1 MENQSKDE
9 YIKSKKKSIA
19 TKRRNLFFI
28 VIVTMFLFVVSIV
41 IGIKLFTKN
50 SNENSDDAGN
60 KNIENEQVS
69 QEETLPEVIPE
80 EIPNQMENFE
90 VLGVISI
97 DKLGLQKNILD
108 KTNDSSLSLS
118 VTKFYGPNLNEKGNF
133 CITGHNYKDIFAYL
147 GNLELGDTFYIVDK
161 ANSEKVTYK
170 IYDKYTVN
178 PTELDCLDQETEGK
192 REVTLITCNPG
203 GLTRLIIK
211 AQEI

>member
-1 MENQSKDE
+1 MEKQSKDE
-9 YIKSKKKSIA
+9 YIK
-19 TKRRNLFFI
+19 TKRKSLVAKR
-28 VIVTMFLFVVSIV
+28 IVTFSAIVLLVIFVIIISIK
-41 IGIKLFTKN
+41 IFSKN
-50 SNENSDDAGN
+50 DDNNQN
-60 KNIENEQVS
+60 KENEQVS
-69 QEETLPEVIPE
+69 QEENLPEVVPEDIPE
-80 EIPNQMENFE
+80 KIEDFE

-147 GNLELGDTFYIVDK
+147 GNLEVGDTFYIVDK
-161 ANSEKVTYK
+161 KNSEKVTYK
-170 IYDKYTVN
+170 IYNKYTVN
-178 PTELDCLDQETEGK
+178 PTELDCLNQETQGK

-211 AQEI
+211 AKEI